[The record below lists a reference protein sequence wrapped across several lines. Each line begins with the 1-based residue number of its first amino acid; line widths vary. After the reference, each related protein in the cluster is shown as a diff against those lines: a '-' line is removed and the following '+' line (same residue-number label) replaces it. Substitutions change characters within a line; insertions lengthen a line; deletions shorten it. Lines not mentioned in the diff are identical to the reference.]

1 MKTIVFALLTTIAL
15 IIVLISCSDSKDKT
29 ELDGRTL
36 HVSVQGND
44 KNPGTQS
51 KPLQTISA
59 AALLAMPGDTVL
71 VHEGIY
77 RERVNP
83 PRGGTSDEKPITYM
97 AVPGQEVVITGS
109 EVITGWEKLDNDT
122 WTVSIP
128 NTFFGDFNPYKDLIR
143 GDWFIDKG
151 RSHHTGAVY
160 LSGHWLNEAA
170 TKQEVLAPAGETP
183 LWFALADDDITTLW
197 AQFKVADPNVEL
209 VEINVR
215 QTVFYPEKTGIDYI
229 TVHGFTMRHAA
240 TNWAPPT
247 AEQVG
252 LIGTNW
258 SKGWIIGNNDISYSK
273 CTGITLG
280 KYGDEFDNTSE
291 DKAEGYV
298 LTIER
303 ALENGWNKE
312 TVGSHIVRNN
322 RVSHCEQAGIV
333 GSMGCAFSKVTGNV
347 MHDIHVIELFAGHE
361 MAGIKF
367 HGPVDT
373 EISHN
378 KIYNTV
384 LGIWLDWMV
393 QGTIVHNNLLF
404 ENKKEDLFYE
414 VTHGPLLT
422 YNNICLS
429 NISFLDMSRG
439 NVFAHNLFAGRFAV
453 VDYDSRLTPYLKQHS
468 TEIAGMNDNPSGDHQ
483 FYNNLFAEGASVK
496 DYGDAILP
504 VVFNGN
510 VYTKGASLAM
520 ATNKKTVWGEM
531 TPEAVERLQ
540 KYTRQGFDE
549 QNALVVPEFDA
560 ALSVLKDDDA
570 DYLELAL
577 DKKWL
582 ELKRKLITTEI
593 LSNAMVTALP
603 FVNPDG
609 SQVIIDTDYLG
620 NTRNR
625 ENPSPG
631 PFEISDSGKQSFG
644 IWPVSGEK

>member
-1 MKTIVFALLTTIAL
+1 MKTRKFALLTLIALTIA
-15 IIVLISCSDSKDKT
+15 VISCSDKHSKTDRGGKT
-29 ELDGRTL
+29 Y
-36 HVSVQGND
+36 HVSMTGND
-44 KNPGTQS
+44 KNPGTQK

-77 RERVNP
+77 REQVNP
-83 PRGGTSDEKPITYM
+83 PRGGLSDDKRITYM
-97 AVPGQEVVITGS
+97 AVPGHEVVITGS
-109 EVITGWEKLDNDT
+109 EVITGWKKLENDT

-128 NTFFGDFNPYKDLIR
+128 NSFFGDFNPYNDLIR

-160 LSGHWLNEAA
+160 LNGHWLNEAA
-170 TKQEVLAPAGETP
+170 TKEEVLAPVGEAP
-183 LWFALADDDITTLW
+183 LWFAEVDDDNTNLC
-197 AQFKVADPNVEL
+197 AQFIEADPNAGQ

-215 QTVFYPEKTGIDYI
+215 QAVFYPEKTRINYI
-229 TVHGFTMRHAA
+229 TVTGFTMRNAA

-252 LIGTNW
+252 LVGTNW
-258 SKGWIIGNNDISYSK
+258 SKGWIIENNNISYSK

-291 DKAEGYV
+291 NQAEGYV

-303 ALENGWNKE
+303 ALQNGWHKDSI
-312 TVGSHIVRNN
+312 GSHVVHNN
-322 RVSHCEQAGIV
+322 RISHCEQAGIV
-333 GSMGCAFSKVTGNV
+333 GSMGCAFSTITGNII
-347 MHDIHVIELFAGHE
+347 HDIHVIELFMGHE

-378 KIYNTV
+378 IIYNTV

-393 QGTIVHNNLLF
+393 QGSIVHNNLLF

-429 NISFLDMSRG
+429 SISFLDLSRG

-453 VDYDSRLTPYLKQHS
+453 IDYDSRLTPYLKQHS

-483 FYNNLFAEGASVK
+483 FYNNLFVGGASVK
-496 DYGDAILP
+496 EYGDAILP

-510 VYTKGASLAM
+510 VYTKGASLATV
-520 ATNKKTVWGEM
+520 TNKKTVWGEM
-531 TPEAVERLQ
+531 TAEARERLQ
-540 KYTRQGFDE
+540 KYTRQGADE
-549 QNALVVPEFDA
+549 QNAIVVPEFDA
-560 ALSVLKDDDA
+560 AVSLLQNGDTV
-570 DYLELAL
+570 YLELAL
-577 DKKWL
+577 DKNWL
-582 ELKRKLITTEI
+582 ETKRKLITTGI
-593 LSNAMVTALP
+593 LSNAMVTGMP
-603 FVNPDG
+603 FVYPDG
-609 SQVIIDTDYLG
+609 SEVIIDTDYFG
-620 NTRNR
+620 NKRSLD
-625 ENPSPG
+625 NPSPG
-631 PFEISDSGKQSFG
+631 PFEINQSGKQTFR
-644 IWPVSGEK
+644 IWPLSN